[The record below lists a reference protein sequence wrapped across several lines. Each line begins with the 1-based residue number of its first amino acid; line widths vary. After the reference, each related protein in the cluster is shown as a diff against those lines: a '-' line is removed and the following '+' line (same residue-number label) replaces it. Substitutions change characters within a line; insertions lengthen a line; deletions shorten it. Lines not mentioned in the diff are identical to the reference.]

1 MTYAFDRP
9 SHHITHIS
17 GTVSHQPL
25 LFFLKSFF
33 FSFFSVVCRSLVM
46 LPWVGADPKALQ
58 EAWQEMHGWS
68 EDTEAVAVQL
78 PGRGT

>member
-1 MTYAFDRP
+1 MHVID
-9 SHHITHIS
+9 HHITHIA
-17 GTVSHQPL
+17 GFSHFLISPPFFL
-25 LFFLKSFF
+25 NLFFY
-33 FSFFSVVCRSLVM
+33 SVVCRSLVM